1 MGNIGRVN
9 TIRTEESTQKC
20 LSQGNSKRHGR
31 RRNELIEARMN
42 VGNALPKVIG
52 HGEDDLIEDVD
63 ALADRRQFCCVEHEI
78 RILDNARVEDTD
90 ADQ

>member
-1 MGNIGRVN
+1 
-9 TIRTEESTQKC
+9 
-20 LSQGNSKRHGR
+20 
-31 RRNELIEARMN
+31 MN